1 MYSVSIYGSFF
12 DYSSSKNSQKRFKE
26 IKKFLSL
33 VFAPLLGRARQR
45 TGFRFEK
52 FSGSG
57 RPASCRAL
65 LLATVEELKKCRI
78 NLKNS
83 KAIMKIKVLVEIKI
97 EDHQKFAPRL
107 TCLSN
112 FFR

>member
-12 DYSSSKNSQKRFKE
+12 DYSSSKNSQKRFKG
-26 IKKFLSL
+26 KKFLSL

-45 TGFRFEK
+45 AGFRFET

-57 RPASCRAL
+57 RLASCRAL